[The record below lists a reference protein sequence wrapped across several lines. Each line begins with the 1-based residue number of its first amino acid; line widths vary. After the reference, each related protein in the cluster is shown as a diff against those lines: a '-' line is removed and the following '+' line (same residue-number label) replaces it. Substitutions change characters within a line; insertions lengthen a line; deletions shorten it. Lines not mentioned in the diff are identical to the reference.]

1 MEIQDIIAVVFSV
14 LTAMGF
20 FKGGQYVYN
29 RRVSSADGSP
39 AGQESTAAVTSPGIV
54 TEAYCKERRGEI
66 NEDRKEDSSEIKK
79 AVEKIGD
86 KVDDFGRDLARFE
99 GKMIKAANYSVKEH
113 EQRFHVKK
121 LSSASGGR

>member
-1 MEIQDIIAVVFSV
+1 MMEIQDIIAVVISV

-29 RRVSSADGSP
+29 RRVNGASP
-39 AGQESTAAVTSPGIV
+39 AGLEPSAAVTSPGIV

-66 NEDRKEDSSEIKK
+66 NEDRKEDSAEIKK

-86 KVDDFGRDLARFE
+86 KVDGFAQDLARFE